1 MIIKNTTDK
10 KTPKVIGFGRYWIM
24 PGEEK
29 FVPDELLYVQERD
42 KFDRPT
48 GRKALLPAVATQQK
62 LGMLEIVKPAPAQET
77 VAPAVDSTDGLTAG
91 EDEKSKEPEMTE
103 DEKKKAE
110 AAAKRK
116 AAREAKKAAE
126 AAAKAASED
135 KTE

>member
-42 KFDRPT
+42 KFERPT
-48 GRKALLPAVATQQK
+48 GRKALLPAVAVQQK
-62 LGMLEIVKPAPAQET
+62 LGMLEIVKPTPTQET
-77 VAPAVDSTDGLTAG
+77 AVPAADSAYDLTGG

-116 AAREAKKAAE
+116 ATREAKKAAE
-126 AAAKAASED
+126 AAAKTAAED